1 MNKFSIR
8 LMALSALVALFALT
22 ASAQDFQRNFNL
34 GAGGSVNVRNI
45 SGDVIVNGYEGQAIV
60 VTAIKSGRDREK
72 VNIEDRS
79 TGNAVDVRVDYP
91 DRCDNCDVEVRFEVK
106 VPRNIAYKF
115 NSFSSVSGD
124 VSVTGV
130 TGDLT
135 AKTVSGETTV
145 NNVSGTVNAT
155 SVSGEVRVG
164 KVEGTVSAKST
175 SGDVEVEILSLEG
188 SAGAMEFS
196 SVSGDV
202 RVKLPGNLDAE
213 VKLSTMSGGL
223 KTDFPLT
230 IEESKY
236 GTGRKAN
243 GRIGSGSRNLKIS
256 TISGDV
262 SLLRL

>member
-1 MNKFSIR
+1 MNKFSLR
-8 LMALSALVALFALT
+8 LAALSALIALAGMT
-22 ASAQDFQRNFNL
+22 ASAQDFQRSFNL
-34 GAGGSVNVRNI
+34 GAGGSVNVRNV
-45 SGDVIVNGYEGQAIV
+45 SGDVIVNGYDGQAII
-60 VTAIKSGRDREK
+60 VTGTKTGRDSDK
-72 VNIEDRS
+72 VSIEDRS
-79 TGNAVDVRVDYP
+79 TGNSVDVRVDYP
-91 DRCDNCDVEVRFEVK
+91 DRCEDCRVDVRFEVK
-106 VPRNIAYKF
+106 VPRSIAYKF

-124 VSVTGV
+124 VSITGV

-135 AKTVSGETTV
+135 AKTVSGDTTV
-145 NNVSGTVNAT
+145 NNINGTVNAT
-155 SVSGEVRVG
+155 SVSGDVRVG

-188 SAGAMEFS
+188 SAGSMEFS

-202 RVKLPGNLDAE
+202 LVKLPGNLDADAR
-213 VKLSTMSGGL
+213 LSTMSGGL

-243 GRIGSGSRNLKIS
+243 GKIGNGSRILKIS

-262 SLLRL
+262 SLLKQ

>member
-1 MNKFSIR
+1 MNRFSLR
-8 LMALSALVALFALT
+8 LMTLSLFVALAGVT
-22 ASAQDFQRNFNL
+22 ASAQDFQRSFNL

-45 SGDVIVNGYEGQAIV
+45 SGDVIVNGHDGQAII
-60 VTAIKSGRDREK
+60 VTAIKSGRDRDK

-91 DRCDNCDVEVRFEVK
+91 DRCDNCDVDVRFEVK
-106 VPRNIAYKF
+106 VPRSIAYKF
-115 NSFSSVSGD
+115 NSFSSVSGN

-130 TGDLT
+130 TGDLN
-135 AKTVSGETTV
+135 AKTISGETTV
-145 NNVSGTVNAT
+145 NNVNGSVNAS
-155 SVSGEVRVG
+155 SVSGDVHVG

-188 SAGAMEFS
+188 AAASMEFS

-202 RVKLPGNLDAE
+202 LVKLPGNLDAD

-243 GRIGSGSRNLKIS
+243 GKIGNGSRVLKIS
-256 TISGDV
+256 TLSGDV
-262 SLLRL
+262 CLLRK

>member
-1 MNKFSIR
+1 MNKLSIR
-8 LMALSALVALFALT
+8 LMIFSLLIALAGFT
-22 ASAQDFQRNFNL
+22 ASAQDFQRSFNL
-34 GAGGSVNVRNI
+34 GAGGSVSVRNV
-45 SGDVIVNGYEGQAIV
+45 SGNVVVNGYDGQAVV
-60 VTAIKSGRDREK
+60 VTATKQGRDRDR

-79 TGNAVDVRVDYP
+79 TGNTIDVRVDYP
-91 DRCDNCDVEVRFEVK
+91 DRCNNCDVEIQFDVK

-130 TGDLT
+130 TGELT

-145 NNVSGTVNAT
+145 NNVNGSVNAT
-155 SVSGEVRVG
+155 SVSGNVHVG

-175 SGDVEVEILSLEG
+175 SGEVEVEILSLEG
-188 SAGAMEFS
+188 SAGSMEFS

-202 RVKLPGNLDAE
+202 RVKLPGNLDAN
-213 VKLSTMSGGL
+213 VQLSTMSGGL

-243 GRIGSGSRNLKIS
+243 GKIGNGSRNLKIS

-262 SLLRL
+262 SLLRQ

>member
-1 MNKFSIR
+1 MNKLSLR
-8 LMALSALVALFALT
+8 LMIFSLLIGLT
-22 ASAQDFQRNFNL
+22 GIAASAQDFQRSYNL
-34 GAGGSVNVRNI
+34 GAGASVSIRNV
-45 SGDVIVNGYEGQAIV
+45 SGDVTVTGYDGQAII
-60 VTAIKSGRDREK
+60 VTATKSGRDRDK

-79 TGNAVDVRVDYP
+79 NGNVVDVRVDYP
-91 DRCDNCDVEVRFEVK
+91 DRCEDCHVDVRFEVK
-106 VPRNIAYKF
+106 VPRSIAYKF

-135 AKTVSGETTV
+135 ARTVSGDTTV
-145 NNVSGTVNAT
+145 NNVNGSVNAT
-155 SVSGEVRVG
+155 SVSGDVHVG

-188 SAGAMEFS
+188 SAGSMEFS

-202 RVKLPGNLDAE
+202 LVKLPGNLDADAR
-213 VKLSTMSGGL
+213 LSTMSGGL

-236 GTGRKAN
+236 GTGRKAS
-243 GRIGSGSRNLKIS
+243 GKIGNGSRILKIS

-262 SLLRL
+262 SLIRQ